1 MRLNKKIVEH
11 SASFLYKVFRYALLI
26 GISYVV
32 LFPVIKMISSAFTP
46 AQELYTEE
54 SGFLPSRATFENF
67 KNSMFGEKAYFNFA
81 RYTKNTAMLAL
92 ISTVLQL
99 FSCSLVGYG
108 LGRYKFKG
116 NGIVYACVLFTIIL
130 PVQTSIIPLFYEYR
144 WFDFFGIGKII
155 GLFTGETFTVSI
167 LKNYMAFYVPALF
180 GVGLNS
186 GIYIFLFRQ
195 FFASMPRDLEEA
207 ARIDGCNP
215 VTIYLRIMV
224 PNIKPV
230 VVTVALLSV
239 IYYWNDSLLT
249 GVFVLP
255 NDNAETLMVALKELV
270 SSGSKGLGYS
280 QLDTMRRQAEQYAII
295 LTTITPLM
303 IFFLIG
309 QKFFVEC
316 MDRSGSKG

>member
-1 MRLNKKIVEH
+1 MKFNKKIIEPG
-11 SASFLYKVFRYALLI
+11 ASFLYKVFRYALLI

-32 LFPVIKMISSAFTP
+32 LFPVIKMVSSAFTP

-67 KNSMFGEKAYFNFA
+67 KNSMFSKNAYFDFVK
-81 RYTKNTAMLAL
+81 YTKNTATIAVLCTL
-92 ISTVLQL
+92 LQL

-116 NGIVYACVLFTIIL
+116 NAIVYACVLFTIIL
-130 PVQTSIIPLFYEYR
+130 PVQTAIIPLYYEYR
-144 WFDFFGIGKII
+144 WFDIFGIGKII
-155 GLFTGETFTVSI
+155 GLFTGKTFTVSI

-180 GVGLNS
+180 CVGLNS

-207 ARIDGCNP
+207 AKIDGCNP
-215 VTIYLRIMV
+215 ITIYLRIMV

-239 IYYWNDSLLT
+239 IYYWNDSLLA

-255 NDNAETLMVALKELV
+255 SDDNHTLMIALKELAARQ
-270 SSGSKGLGYS
+270 GLGHS
-280 QLDTMRRQAEQYAII
+280 QLDAMRRQAEHYAVLLI
-295 LTTITPLM
+295 TITPLM

>member
-67 KNSMFGEKAYFNFA
+67 KNSMFGKNAYFEFFK
-81 RYTKNTAMLAL
+81 YTKNTATLAL
-92 ISTVLQL
+92 VSTLLQL

-116 NGIVYACVLFTIIL
+116 NGVVYACVLFTIIL

-167 LKNYMAFYVPALF
+167 FKNYLAFYVPALF

-239 IYYWNDSLLT
+239 IYYWNDSLLS

-255 NDNAETLMVALKELV
+255 NDNAETLMVALKELT
-270 SSGSKGLGYS
+270 GTRGLGYN
-280 QLDTMRRQAEQYAII
+280 QLDTMRMQAERYAII
-295 LTTITPLM
+295 LLSITPLM

>member
-1 MRLNKKIVEH
+1 MKLNKKVLDPC
-11 SASFLYKVFRYALLI
+11 ASFLYKVFRYALLI

-32 LFPVIKMISSAFTP
+32 LFPVIKMISAAFTP
-46 AQELYTEE
+46 AQELYTED

-67 KNSMFGEKAYFNFA
+67 HHAMFGDSAYFPFLK
-81 RYTKNTAMLAL
+81 YTKNTATLAL
-92 ISTVLQL
+92 VSTALQL

-116 NGIVYACVLFTIIL
+116 NAIVYACVLFTIIL
-130 PVQTSIIPLFYEYR
+130 PVQTAVVPLYYEYR
-144 WFDFFGIGKII
+144 WFDIFGIGKII
-155 GLFTGETFTVSI
+155 GLFTGELFSVNI
-167 LKNYMAFYVPALF
+167 LHNYMAFYVPALF
-180 GVGLNS
+180 AVGFNS

-207 ARIDGCNP
+207 AKIDGCNP
-215 VTIYLRIMV
+215 ITIYLRIMI

-239 IYYWNDSLLT
+239 IFYWNDALLS
-249 GVFVLP
+249 GVFTLP
-255 NDNAETLMVALKELV
+255 GNDTKTLMVALEDLVTQGNKVGFEELDEM
-270 SSGSKGLGYS
+270 K
-280 QLDTMRRQAEQYAII
+280 RQAERYAII
-295 LTTITPLM
+295 LTSITPLM
-303 IFFLIG
+303 VLFLIG

>member
-1 MRLNKKIVEH
+1 MKLNKKMLAP
-11 SASFLYKVFRYALLI
+11 SASFLYKLFRYALLI

-32 LFPVIKMISSAFTP
+32 LFPVIKMISSAFTS
-46 AQELYTEE
+46 AYELYTEE

-67 KNSMFGEKAYFNFA
+67 KHAMFGEKAYYKIFE
-81 RYTKNTAMLAL
+81 YTKNTAQLAL
-92 ISTVLQL
+92 ISTALQL

-116 NGIVYACVLFTIIL
+116 NAIVYACVLFTIIL
-130 PVQTSIIPLFYEYR
+130 PVQTVMIPLYHDYH
-144 WFDFFGIGKII
+144 WFDLFGIGKII
-155 GLFTGETFTVSI
+155 GLFTGETFSVNL
-167 LKNYMAFYVPALF
+167 LKNYMSFYVPALF
-180 GVGLNS
+180 AVGFNS

-207 ARIDGCNP
+207 AKIDGCSP
-215 VTIYLRIMV
+215 LTIYLRIML

-230 VVTVALLSV
+230 IVTVALLSV
-239 IYYWNDSLLT
+239 IYYWNDSLLA
-249 GVFVLP
+249 GVFVLK
-255 NDNAETLMVALKELV
+255 AEDGMPLMVALEEAV
-270 SSGSKGLGYS
+270 
-280 QLDTMRRQAEQYAII
+280 QRQSFAINSAGTNAITWQADRYAII
-295 LTTITPLM
+295 LTSVTPLM

>member
-1 MRLNKKIVEH
+1 MKINKKILEPG
-11 SASFLYKVFRYALLI
+11 ASLLYKLFRYALLI

-32 LFPVIKMISSAFTP
+32 IFPVIKMISSSFTP
-46 AQELYTEE
+46 AYELYTEE
-54 SGFLPSRATFENF
+54 ARFLPVRPTFENF
-67 KNSMFGEKAYFNFA
+67 KHSMFSKSASFKYLEYA
-81 RYTKNTAMLAL
+81 KNSAKIAV
-92 ISTVLQL
+92 ISTALQL

-116 NGIVYACVLFTIIL
+116 NALVYACVLFTIIL
-130 PVQTSIIPLFYEYR
+130 PVQTAIIPLYYEYR
-144 WFDFFGIGKII
+144 WFDIFGIGKII

-167 LKNYMAFYVPALF
+167 LKNYMAFYVPALVA
-180 GVGLNS
+180 VGFNS

-207 ARIDGCNP
+207 AKIDGCNP
-215 VTIYLRIMV
+215 LTIYLRVML

-230 VVTVALLSV
+230 IVTVALLSV
-239 IYYWNDSLLT
+239 IYYWNDSLLSN
-249 GVFVLP
+249 VFILK
-255 NDNAETLMVALKELV
+255 NEDGMTLMVALEEAV
-270 SSGSKGLGYS
+270 SRQSFFNKGLD
-280 QLDTMRRQAEQYAII
+280 QMTWEADRYAII
-295 LTTITPLM
+295 LASVTPLM